1 MLFRTAAKS
10 QPPPPPVFNT
20 SISTLMN
27 SSTHNRQTGLE
38 KAKGEW
44 FKIEHV
50 DSIIYPHQ
58 DFEVIGSL
66 ILEAD
71 VASPVQ
77 WKREI

>member
-1 MLFRTAAKS
+1 
-10 QPPPPPVFNT
+10 
-20 SISTLMN
+20 MN
-27 SSTHNRQTGLE
+27 SSTHNRQTGLQ

-58 DFEVIGSL
+58 DFEVIGPL